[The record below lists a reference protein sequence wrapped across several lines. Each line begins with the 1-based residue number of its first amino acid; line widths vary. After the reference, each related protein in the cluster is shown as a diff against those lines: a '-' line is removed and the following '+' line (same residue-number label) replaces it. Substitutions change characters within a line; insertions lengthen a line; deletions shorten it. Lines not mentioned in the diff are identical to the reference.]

1 MIGPGGKLRGSD
13 LIARMRER
21 MPLLAW
27 AVFGFLG
34 ASVVFAIWGVIFG
47 LNANEERKGPDP
59 YGEQDLAV
67 LRVDPLM
74 HFATEEVVPRGE
86 PDEEISHY
94 LCAIC
99 DFFPTGILQGYE
111 LKQEP
116 SVALASVEKA
126 AKSAGWTTVERKCT
140 TDPALAILIVE
151 KNFPEFHTSSLFEV
165 NVGGESAGMRLR
177 ASITHKHKRI
187 SAEDLGE
194 TDCLDEKW
202 RNLPGGPASTGSG

>member
-1 MIGPGGKLRGSD
+1 
-13 LIARMRER
+13 

-27 AVFGFLG
+27 ATFGVLG
-34 ASVVFAIWGVIFG
+34 ASVLFAIWGVIFG
-47 LNANEERKGPDP
+47 LSANEKRKGPDP

-86 PDEEISHY
+86 PDEEISNY

-99 DFFPTGILQGYE
+99 DFFPTGILQSYD

-116 SVALASVEKA
+116 SAALVAVEKT
-126 AKSAGWTTVERKCT
+126 AKSAGWTIVERKCT
-140 TDPALAILIVE
+140 ADPALATLIVE

-177 ASITHKHKRI
+177 ASITHEHQRI
-187 SAEDLGE
+187 RAENLGE

-202 RNLPGGPASTGSG
+202 RNLPGGEG